1 MARDSRR
8 SHRLDVK
15 GTLLHWAM
23 ERSNKSAE
31 DLAEKP
37 NLKKLNEWLAGTR
50 KPTRP
55 QLEAFA
61 KATYTPFGYLLL
73 SKPPDIQPSPIPHF
87 RTMDNSRQAKRSLD
101 LEDTIK
107 IVKRRQDWIRNYLME
122 VGAKPM
128 GFVGSGTID
137 HDPVEAAD
145 MIRMG
150 LGLRQNWAARFGSW
164 KSAQKRL
171 QQKIEDMRIFVSID
185 KIVKNNRNRQLDPN
199 EFRGFVLVDN
209 YAPFVFV
216 NKADFEGAQMFTLAH
231 ELAHVWIGESASF
244 DLHHLASNPHNTLE
258 LACNRI
264 AAEFLVPTK
273 EMLQQWD
280 LFVESSDDTYETASR
295 HFKVSR
301 IVAARRALDTNCITE
316 DDFNKF
322 YKQYKEAYRKQ
333 EQLKKLENKQKQ
345 LFYSFSPSRVS
356 KRFLQTV
363 ITAVGE
369 RKILY
374 REAYSLTGLKLK
386 SFNIE
391 KKKNEG
397 GRYWIAR

>member
-1 MARDSRR
+1 MARDSHR
-8 SHRLDVK
+8 SRRLDVK

-31 DLAEKP
+31 DLAKKP
-37 NLKKLNEWLAGTR
+37 NLRKLSEWLAGTR

-73 SKPPDIQPSPIPHF
+73 SKPPNIQPSLIPHF
-87 RTMDNSRQAKRSLD
+87 RTIDSGRQAKRSLD

-107 IVKRRQDWIRNYLME
+107 IVKRRQDWVRNYLME
-122 VGAKPM
+122 VGAKPL
-128 GFVGSGTID
+128 GFVGSGAID
-137 HDPVEAAD
+137 HDPVETAG
-145 MIRMG
+145 MIRME

-199 EFRGFVLVDN
+199 EFRGFVLVDD

-244 DLHHLASNPHNTLE
+244 DLHHLASNPHNKLE

-273 EMLQQWD
+273 ELLQQWD
-280 LFVESSDDTYETASR
+280 LFVESPDDTYKAASQ

-301 IVAARRALDTNCITE
+301 IVAARRALDTSCITE

-322 YKQYKEAYRKQ
+322 YKQYKEAHRKQ
-333 EQLKKLENKQKQ
+333 EQLKKNLKNKQNRS
-345 LFYSFSPSRVS
+345 FYSFSPSRVS

-374 REAYSLTGLKLK
+374 REAYSLTDLKLK
-386 SFNIE
+386 SFDIE
-391 KKKNEG
+391 KKKK
-397 GRYWIAR
+397 